1 MDEFIISNK
10 ITILRS
16 FLKKHGHNKE
26 AAMLNYISYA
36 DDAKTNADDAKT
48 NADDIKKNLESL
60 MNEGSSAED
69 AILLFMGEDPDNLN
83 YDDKDE

>member
-10 ITILRS
+10 ITTLRS

-26 AAMLNYISYA
+26 AAMLNYISY
-36 DDAKTNADDAKT
+36 ADDAKT

>member
-26 AAMLNYISYA
+26 AAMLNYISY
-36 DDAKTNADDAKT
+36 ADDAKT